1 MGEFQRLTKTKSNNQ
16 AMDKLL
22 VRLFVV
28 FTALYF
34 VKTYIMAWYGLECF
48 SDAYIVIAEL
58 AICVVMSSQGKYH
71 CKYLRHTAYGLT
83 ASDSITRIDNAY
95 DILGVEASIILPLS
109 LVMCSVTIS
118 FVLALRHYYMVLKLK
133 SKQHEI
139 Q

>member
-1 MGEFQRLTKTKSNNQ
+1 
-16 AMDKLL
+16 MDKLF

-28 FTALYF
+28 FTALYLIH
-34 VKTYIMAWYGLECF
+34 TYIMAWFGVECF
-48 SDAYIVIAEL
+48 SDAYIVMAEL

-71 CKYLRHTAYGLT
+71 CKYMKFTAYGLT
-83 ASDSITRIDNAY
+83 ASDCITRIDNAF

-118 FVLALRHYYMVLKLK
+118 FVLALLHYYRVLKLK
-133 SKQHEI
+133 SKKHEI

>member
-1 MGEFQRLTKTKSNNQ
+1 MGQLV
-16 AMDKLL
+16 

-34 VKTYIMAWYGLECF
+34 IHTYIMAWFGVECF
-48 SDAYIVIAEL
+48 SDAYIVMAEL

-83 ASDSITRIDNAY
+83 ASDCITRVDNAF
-95 DILGVEASIILPLS
+95 DILSVDASIILPLS
-109 LVMCSVTIS
+109 LVMFSVAIS
-118 FVLALRHYYMVLKLK
+118 FILALRHYYRVLKPK
-133 SKQHEI
+133 SKKHDI

>member
-1 MGEFQRLTKTKSNNQ
+1 
-16 AMDKLL
+16 MDKLF

-28 FTALYF
+28 FTALYLIH
-34 VKTYIMAWYGLECF
+34 TYIMSWFGVECF
-48 SDAYIVIAEL
+48 SDAYIVMAEL
-58 AICVVMSSQGKYH
+58 AICVVMSSHGKYH
-71 CKYLRHTAYGLT
+71 CKYMKFTAYGLT
-83 ASDSITRIDNAY
+83 ASDSVTRIDNAY

>member
-1 MGEFQRLTKTKSNNQ
+1 MAKLT
-16 AMDKLL
+16 

-34 VKTYIMAWYGLECF
+34 VYTYIMAWYGVECF
-48 SDAYIVIAEL
+48 SDAYIVMAEL

-71 CKYLRHTAYGLT
+71 CKYMRFTAYGLT
-83 ASDSITRIDNAY
+83 ASDSVTRIDNAY
-95 DILGVEASIILPLS
+95 DILSVDAAIVLSLS

-118 FVLALRHYYMVLKLK
+118 FVLALRHYYRVLKLK
-133 SKQHEI
+133 PKQHEI

>member
-1 MGEFQRLTKTKSNNQ
+1 
-16 AMDKLL
+16 MDKLF

-28 FTALYF
+28 STALYLIY
-34 VKTYIMAWYGLECF
+34 TYIMVWFGVECF

-71 CKYLRHTAYGLT
+71 CKYMKFTAYGLT
-83 ASDSITRIDNAY
+83 ASDSVTRIDNSF

-109 LVMCSVTIS
+109 LIMCSVTIS
-118 FVLALRHYYMVLKLK
+118 FVLALRHYYRVLKLK
-133 SKQHEI
+133 SKHHDI

>member
-1 MGEFQRLTKTKSNNQ
+1 
-16 AMDKLL
+16 MDRLL

-34 VKTYIMAWYGLECF
+34 IHVYIMAWFGVECF

-71 CKYLRHTAYGLT
+71 CKYMKFTAYGLT
-83 ASDSITRIDNAY
+83 ASDSVTRIDNAY

-109 LVMCSVTIS
+109 IIMCSIAIS
-118 FVLALRHYYMVLKLK
+118 FIMALRHYYRILKLK
-133 SKQHEI
+133 SKSHDI

>member
-1 MGEFQRLTKTKSNNQ
+1 
-16 AMDKLL
+16 MDKLF

-28 FTALYF
+28 FTALYLIH
-34 VKTYIMAWYGLECF
+34 TYIMAWFGVECF

-71 CKYLRHTAYGLT
+71 CKYMKFTAYGLT
-83 ASDSITRIDNAY
+83 ASDSVTRIDNAF

-118 FVLALRHYYMVLKLK
+118 FVLALRHYYRVLKLN
-133 SKQHEI
+133 SNTHEI

>member
-1 MGEFQRLTKTKSNNQ
+1 
-16 AMDKLL
+16 MDKLF

-28 FTALYF
+28 FTALYLIH
-34 VKTYIMAWYGLECF
+34 TYIMAWFGVECF
-48 SDAYIVIAEL
+48 SDAYIVMAEL

-71 CKYLRHTAYGLT
+71 CKYMRFTAYGLT
-83 ASDSITRIDNAY
+83 ASDSVTRIDNAF

-118 FVLALRHYYMVLKLK
+118 FVLALRHYYRVLKLK
-133 SKQHEI
+133 SKKHDI

>member
-1 MGEFQRLTKTKSNNQ
+1 
-16 AMDKLL
+16 MDKLF

-28 FTALYF
+28 STALYLIY
-34 VKTYIMAWYGLECF
+34 TYIMAWFGVECF

-71 CKYLRHTAYGLT
+71 CKYMKFTAYGLT
-83 ASDSITRIDNAY
+83 ASDSVTRIDNAF

-109 LVMCSVTIS
+109 LIMCSVTIS
-118 FVLALRHYYMVLKLK
+118 FVLALRHYYRVLKLK
-133 SKQHEI
+133 SKHHDI

>member
-1 MGEFQRLTKTKSNNQ
+1 
-16 AMDKLL
+16 MDKLF

-28 FTALYF
+28 FTALYLIH
-34 VKTYIMAWYGLECF
+34 TYIMAWFGVECF
-48 SDAYIVIAEL
+48 SDAYIVMAEL

-71 CKYLRHTAYGLT
+71 CKYMKFTAYGLT
-83 ASDSITRIDNAY
+83 ASDCITRIDNAF

-118 FVLALRHYYMVLKLK
+118 FVMALRHYYRVLKLK
-133 SKQHEI
+133 SNHHDI

>member
-1 MGEFQRLTKTKSNNQ
+1 
-16 AMDKLL
+16 MDKLF

-28 FTALYF
+28 FTALYLIH
-34 VKTYIMAWYGLECF
+34 TYIMAWFGVECF

-71 CKYLRHTAYGLT
+71 CKYMKFTAYGLT
-83 ASDSITRIDNAY
+83 ASDSVTRIDNAF

-109 LVMCSVTIS
+109 LIMCSVTIS
-118 FVLALRHYYMVLKLK
+118 FVLALRHYYRVLKLK
-133 SKQHEI
+133 LKHHDI

>member
-1 MGEFQRLTKTKSNNQ
+1 
-16 AMDKLL
+16 MDKMF

-28 FTALYF
+28 FTALYLIR
-34 VKTYIMAWYGLECF
+34 TYIIAWFGVECF

-71 CKYLRHTAYGLT
+71 CKYMKFTAYGLT
-83 ASDSITRIDNAY
+83 ASDSVTRIDNAF

-109 LVMCSVTIS
+109 LIMCSVTIS
-118 FVLALRHYYMVLKLK
+118 FVLALRHYYRVLKLK
-133 SKQHEI
+133 SKHHDI